1 MNPRLNELLDQL
13 PDTDYQRLLPHL
25 RLMSLNAGRELYAP
39 GDRIDKLYFP
49 VSAAVAVATLT
60 PAGQSI
66 DAAIIGADGMVGLR
80 CIAEGD
86 SAYRFHVASP
96 GLAYQLER
104 QQLLTELDAGQGI
117 YRMCLQAGIQMLRKM
132 SMEVACAHFHT
143 LQQRVAKW
151 ILIRHDR
158 DRSAPIQATHQD
170 IADSLGVR
178 RESITNTLSKMR
190 GLSYARSAIEVEDR
204 ALLEHA
210 SCACYVAQRE
220 VHPFQLPLPFDRT

>member
-13 PDTDYQRLLPHL
+13 PETDYRRLLPHL
-25 RLMSLNAGRELYAP
+25 RLTSLRAGSQLYAP
-39 GDRIDKLYFP
+39 GDQVDKLYFP

-80 CIAEGD
+80 CVAEGD
-86 SAYRFHVASP
+86 SAYRIHVAAP

-104 QQLLTELDAGQGI
+104 DQLLREMAQGQGA

-143 LQQRVAKW
+143 LEQRVAKW
-151 ILIRHDR
+151 VLIRHDR
-158 DRSAPIQATHQD
+158 DRSAPIQATHQS

-178 RESITNTLSKMR
+178 RESITNTLGKMR
-190 GLSYARSAIEVEDR
+190 GLSHSRAAIEVEDR
-204 ALLEHA
+204 ASLEHA
-210 SCACYVAQRE
+210 SCECYVAQRE
-220 VHPFQLPLPFDRT
+220 VHPFQMPLPF